1 MKNKF
6 LNLLFLFC
14 TLLLVTCVAYAE
26 ENEEDVICKVDDQ
39 VRLGKA
45 ASAVKVQFEPIELE
59 ADGYNDENSPN
70 YSLLIYALDIKVY
83 NVTDEIIVFV
93 EFDGGHSLTLD
104 SKMNNSEG
112 VIVLRDD
119 NTSTI
124 KNYTFTIVPNHGLC
138 GSKTLRTIRLT
149 TPKYNPLSD
158 RAACAEV
165 PSYYKCQ
172 MFTSYD
178 FETGNYVEEIEAYK
192 EKLAK
197 QGIKNTETKKE
208 INNGVVNKTLKK
220 VSDNKWVVLA
230 VILVIGVAITIVII
244 LKRRND

>member
-1 MKNKF
+1 M
-6 LNLLFLFC
+6 
-14 TLLLVTCVAYAE
+14 
-26 ENEEDVICKVDDQ
+26 
-39 VRLGKA
+39 
-45 ASAVKVQFEPIELE
+45 
-59 ADGYNDENSPN
+59 
-70 YSLLIYALDIKVY
+70 
-83 NVTDEIIVFV
+83 
-93 EFDGGHSLTLD
+93 
-104 SKMNNSEG
+104 
-112 VIVLRDD
+112 
-119 NTSTI
+119 
-124 KNYTFTIVPNHGLC
+124 
-138 GSKTLRTIRLT
+138 
-149 TPKYNPLSD
+149 
-158 RAACAEV
+158 

-208 INNGVVNKTLKK
+208 INSGVVNKTLKK